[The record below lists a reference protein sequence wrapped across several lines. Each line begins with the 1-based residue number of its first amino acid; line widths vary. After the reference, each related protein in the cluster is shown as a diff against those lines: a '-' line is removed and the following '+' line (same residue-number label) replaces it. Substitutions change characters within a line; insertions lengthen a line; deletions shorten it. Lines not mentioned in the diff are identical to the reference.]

1 MATVS
6 EEIARL
12 KFLETKGR
20 GGEKCH
26 VILIEEE
33 ARERIKNDGPKPK
46 TRFSIETDDPAMYS
60 RFNELKDRW
69 LGRANKSVALTV
81 MANRWDL
88 TEDHI
93 QELCD
98 DEPQRPAT
106 EG

>member
-20 GGEKCH
+20 GRERCH
-26 VILIEEE
+26 VVLIEEE
-33 ARERIKNDGPKPK
+33 ARQRIKNDGPKPK
-46 TRFSIETDDPAMYS
+46 TRFVMETDCPAMYS

-69 LGRANKSVALTV
+69 LACANKSVALSV
-81 MANRWDL
+81 MAERWDL
-88 TEDHI
+88 PEDEI
-93 QELCD
+93 RQRCE